1 MNDMK
6 SKRTP
11 INISEFYRKYG
22 IIIIFIAMFVI
33 SAMINKNFLKPQN
46 LLNIL
51 KQISVVTII
60 ACAETMLIVSGMI
73 DLSAGLVC
81 TMTMCFSAGVLVA
94 TGSLAVAILAGV
106 GSGVLAGWI
115 NGFMITKFK
124 LQPFIATLAMT
135 NVAEGIS
142 QVYTG
147 GLAINGVEKARFLG
161 QGAIASIP
169 VPVIVMFVV
178 VAVIFILM
186 KYTKLG
192 LYIYAIGG
200 NEQATI
206 ASGVNVNRQ
215 KRIIFSISGG
225 LVGLAGVIL
234 MARLMSAQPS
244 VGTGYEFDA
253 ITGTIVGGTS
263 FTGGVGSVFCALI
276 GSIIVGLIN
285 NILNLLNVSSQ
296 YQMII
301 KGVLIAG
308 AVILDTKTK
317 ESSMTSAAKNNSSN
331 HNNKKEEE
339 KDEEK

>member
-1 MNDMK
+1 MNRK
-6 SKRTP
+6 SK
-11 INISEFYRKYG
+11 SENRQWNFNEIYRKYG
-22 IIIIFIAMFVI
+22 IFLILVMMCII
-33 SAMINKNFLKPQN
+33 SAAINQNFLKPQN
-46 LLNIL
+46 LVNIL

-81 TMTMCFSAGVLVA
+81 TMSSCFAAGVLVS
-94 TGSLAVAILAGV
+94 TGSMFWAIVAGV
-106 GSGVLAGWI
+106 GTGALAGWI

-135 NVAEGIS
+135 NIAQGIT

-147 GLAINGVEKARFLG
+147 GTAINGVEKARFLG
-161 QGAIASIP
+161 QGTIAGIP
-169 VPVIVMFVV
+169 MPVIIMLVTVV
-178 VAVIFILM
+178 VIFVLM

-192 LYIYAIGG
+192 MYIYSIGG
-200 NEQATI
+200 NERATV

-215 KRIIFSISGG
+215 KRIIFTVSGT
-225 LVGLAGVIL
+225 LVGLAGVVL

-263 FTGGVGSVFCALI
+263 FTGGVGSALCALI
-276 GSIIVGLIN
+276 GSVIVGLIN
-285 NILNLLNVSSQ
+285 NILNLLNVSTQ
-296 YQMII
+296 YQLIV

-317 ESSMTSAAKNNSSN
+317 GG
-331 HNNKKEEE
+331 KKV
-339 KDEEK
+339 KS